1 MPLWESSAER
11 LDFNN
16 IVKTTRPSKS
26 NVLLKIVGKFPS
38 KLFDRWACSK
48 LKFLLFLLSSVSLTI
63 IARMTPLK
71 HTDRPP
77 DPSEC
82 DETTRDVVTSPIYN
96 ESMVTLH
103 SSNNDGKY
111 VLVLNW

>member
-1 MPLWESSAER
+1 
-11 LDFNN
+11 
-16 IVKTTRPSKS
+16 
-26 NVLLKIVGKFPS
+26 
-38 KLFDRWACSK
+38 
-48 LKFLLFLLSSVSLTI
+48 
-63 IARMTPLK
+63 MTPLK

-82 DETTRDVVTSPIYN
+82 DEATRDVVTSPIYN
-96 ESMVTLH
+96 ESIVTLH